1 MSVGR
6 FPSAGVKTIM
16 HGPATTY
23 LIAGLG
29 NPGSEYERTRH
40 NAGFM
45 LVERLAERW
54 RAEWRKE
61 RKFKAAVAA
70 ASFGG
75 RKILLVKPQT
85 FMNLSGAAVV
95 PLMRFYRVTPAN
107 LLVVVDD
114 ANLALG
120 RLRLRNG
127 GSSGGHHGLD
137 SVESHAG
144 SRDWSRLRLGI
155 GRKDGLREISGHV
168 LGKFEEDELNVVSRV
183 LEHAACQ
190 TECWLQD
197 GAEQAMNR
205 FNGPIPG
212 LTEEKEK

>member
-61 RKFKAAVAA
+61 RKFK
-70 ASFGG
+70 
-75 RKILLVKPQT
+75 
-85 FMNLSGAAVV
+85 AVV